1 LTISQDVTA
10 LIAAYREVLAQADH
24 WFDDAAT
31 ALGPM
36 LGCHIGCC
44 DCCRGLFDITLP
56 DAVVLQ
62 MGFHRLDA
70 GWQQRVLQRC
80 RERRDLLQQQWP
92 ELQAPYLLNHL
103 HDRPWQTMPE
113 RDTTPC
119 PLLDDD
125 GCCLVYA
132 WRPLTCRLHG
142 LPQVDHDAEVFSDDC
157 CPYNE
162 EAVCQSTSSVQ
173 RGPFRQI
180 FTREAQLIRQ
190 VNQLLTGRDLYELD
204 TFIPLALLI
213 NFSDPLHWDQPVDTA
228 RL

>member
-1 LTISQDVTA
+1 MSQDVTA

-62 MGFHRLDA
+62 IGFQQLD
-70 GWQQRVLQRC
+70 GHWQQRVLQRC
-80 RERRDLLQQQWP
+80 RQRRDLLQQQWP

-103 HDRPWQTMPE
+103 HNRPWQTMPE
-113 RDTTPC
+113 QDATPC
-119 PLLDDD
+119 PLLDDQ
-125 GCCLVYA
+125 GSCLVYA

-142 LPQVDHDAEVFSDDC
+142 FPQIDVDGEVFSECC

-162 EAVCQSTSSVQ
+162 EAVTCSTRDVQ
-173 RGPFRQI
+173 RGPFREL
-180 FTREAQLIRQ
+180 FTREAQLIRR
-190 VNQLLTGRDLYELD
+190 VNQLLTAQYLYELD
-204 TFIPLALLI
+204 TFIPLAFLI
-213 NFSDPLHWDQPVDTA
+213 DFSDPGQWAHPVDIA
-228 RL
+228 DL